1 MNSDRSWMYD
11 RTAVN
16 GRVSRSFVE
25 GVKGFIS
32 FAMGRPACATRGLIK
47 CPCTLETCRNKQFMT
62 PTAVFEH
69 LRRYGFM
76 PEYHVWIHHGEE
88 APSMSYLQWRERRG
102 LGPPIE
108 CLSTCRNMC
117 MVYWEE
123 DVDLLECK
131 FCGRERH
138 K

>member
-1 MNSDRSWMYD
+1 MNSDRSLMYD

-32 FAMGRPACATRGLIK
+32 FAMGRLVCAIGGLIK

-88 APSMSYLQWRERRG
+88 APSMAYLQWRERRG

-108 CLSTCRNMC
+108 CLSACRNMC